1 MEIIVHLIVCVIN
14 GPQVIPIVNQKEDV
28 QIANYPSCKSYL
40 CCAIKSSD
48 FKESNLKL
56 NIKNSIVSILLNGL
70 NLNILVDFNVGH
82 PLSIFN
88 KTANIELGN
97 STDANEYSYSFSKY
111 NVSGKKYENNKI
123 KFSN

>member
-1 MEIIVHLIVCVIN
+1 M
-14 GPQVIPIVNQKEDV
+14 
-28 QIANYPSCKSYL
+28 
-40 CCAIKSSD
+40 
-48 FKESNLKL
+48 
-56 NIKNSIVSILLNGL
+56 KNSIVSILLNGL